1 MKVGEVPS
9 KVAFANRL
17 LSAMRSLV
25 VCSLLALG
33 LAGCGHGDGTPSDPP
48 PPWVRTVAV
57 KPAGDAQYGLSGTVR
72 AKVEAPLAF
81 QVPGKIAARLANAGD
96 AVRAGQLLL
105 RLDERDLRE
114 AQQAAAADLAA
125 AEAALATARADLDR
139 IRELRRQ
146 GFVSAQAL
154 ERAELLKREAE
165 ARKDAAAARLVQA
178 RNALGY
184 AQLRSPAAGVLLDV
198 IGEPGQVVAAGQP
211 VAVLAQG
218 DAREIELFLPENLT
232 PPERGE
238 ALLPDG
244 TALPIV
250 LREVA
255 GNVEP
260 VGRTRRAR
268 YTVTEGAAALVP
280 GVVVRTKF
288 VIATPAGPGAEQ
300 SVPMLEVPIG
310 ALDERGS
317 GARVWRVA
325 DGRVTPVN
333 VTVIGVDG
341 ERAQISA
348 ALPAGTRIVALGT
361 HLLREGMAVRELPR

>member
-1 MKVGEVPS
+1 
-9 KVAFANRL
+9 
-17 LSAMRSLV
+17 MRSLV

-57 KPAGDAQYGLSGTVR
+57 TPVGDAQYGLSGTVR

-165 ARKDAAAARLVQA
+165 ARKDASAARLVQA
-178 RNALGY
+178 QNALGY

-218 DAREIELFLPENLT
+218 DAREVELFLPENLT

-244 TALPIV
+244 KALPIV

-280 GVVVRTKF
+280 GAVVRTQF
-288 VIATPAGPGAEQ
+288 VIATPAGPGAAH
-300 SVPMLEVPIG
+300 SVPRLEVPIG